1 MKKEIIGCKNLLK
14 GNLLSAHITL
24 LCNDDIYGHIRELG
38 SKIIKS
44 KDFKGDNI
52 SIIHW
57 KKTNRKNVKNLIDV
71 VGSYIFTGDNF
82 VIMRLIL
89 YMS

>member
-24 LCNDDIYGHIRELG
+24 LCNDD
-38 SKIIKS
+38 KIIKS

>member
-1 MKKEIIGCKNLLK
+1 LKKEIIGCKNLLK

-24 LCNDDIYGHIRELG
+24 LCNDD
-38 SKIIKS
+38 KIIKS